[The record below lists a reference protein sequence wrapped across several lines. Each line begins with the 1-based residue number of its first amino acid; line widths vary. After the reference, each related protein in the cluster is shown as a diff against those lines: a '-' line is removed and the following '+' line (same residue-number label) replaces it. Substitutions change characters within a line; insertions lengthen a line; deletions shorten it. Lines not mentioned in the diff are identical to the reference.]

1 MTIRVIR
8 VLTRLS
14 LNRATAWRRRLR
26 APDGTF
32 ITFNPP
38 GSEFTAPFAIN
49 PAGAITGYYVDA
61 NFGVHGFVRAADGT
75 FTTFDPPGS
84 TFTFPSA
91 INPGGVITGAFYD
104 ASGAGHGFVGI
115 P

>member
-49 PAGAITGYYVDA
+49 PAGAILGYYYDTV
-61 NFGVHGFVRAADGT
+61 GCHGFLRAPDGSIA
-75 FTTFDPPGS
+75 TFDPPGS
-84 TFTFPSA
+84 TFTYGTA
-91 INPGGVITGAFYD
+91 INPGGVITGGFED
-104 ASGAGHGFVGI
+104 ASGVPHGFVRI